1 MESSYAEERKKLYQ
15 AIIEDPTGIRS
26 QEWYTKNAEL
36 YEQQH
41 KNHDFMY
48 HKECMEIF
56 KKTVSQKDCKVIDFA
71 MGTGVMGEML
81 RKMASKQQTGP
92 REHKD
97 RRREAPK
104 TPLSI
109 SARSNEDAGRSRRQ
123 RHLLL
128 LSSSKEGNVRKSFS
142 KKSLTRQ
149 LRNEGYTG
157 QLDGM
162 DRNPSMLKFAKAKGI
177 YTNIWTVDIGPE
189 KIKEIDDDSY
199 DNGVVAG
206 SVGRGQ
212 VEFNSLSTMIRA
224 IKTGGYLF
232 ITMSQFHTQYEE
244 FTIKALENLCDK
256 WNAEGLCHLVQCVEG
271 MHTSTAGGYVFVLRR
286 GSKEQ

>member
-81 RKMASKQQTGP
+81 R
-92 REHKD
+92 
-97 RRREAPK
+97 
-104 TPLSI
+104 
-109 SARSNEDAGRSRRQ
+109 
-123 RHLLL
+123 
-128 LSSSKEGNVRKSFS
+128 
-142 KKSLTRQ
+142 
-149 LRNEGYTG
+149 NEGYTG

-162 DRNPSMLKFAKAKGI
+162 DRNPSMMKFAKAKGI

-212 VEFNSLSTMIRA
+212 VEFNSLPTMIRA